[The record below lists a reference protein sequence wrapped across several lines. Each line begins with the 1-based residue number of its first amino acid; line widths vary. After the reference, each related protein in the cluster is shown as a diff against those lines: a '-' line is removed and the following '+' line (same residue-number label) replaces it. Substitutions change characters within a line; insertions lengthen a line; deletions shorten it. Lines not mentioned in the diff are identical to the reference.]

1 MPVKI
6 IKEMQLEEGRFGS
19 KLVKM
24 IKGNGSIFDGYS
36 DWGYELT

>member
-24 IKGNGSIFDGYS
+24 IKGNDSIFGYS